1 MAAPP
6 NIVLLVADDIPRNM
20 MPTYGAQHSL
30 SPHIESLA
38 RNGVAF
44 DRAYTTAPLCTP
56 SRFGL
61 LTGRFASN
69 ASSITAHRP
78 WNAVGFNTFLTGV
91 EPTIAHAL
99 HKRGYATGF
108 AGKYHLGF
116 PLPPH
121 LRKGRATF
129 GGGGRGLDYEQLC
142 EAVRKYGGF
151 EQTLAVWGG
160 NKQTERSPHNPEWM
174 AAGAAAFV
182 GEAARRQQPFF
193 LYFAGTVPHAPFAMP
208 ASFQA
213 NVSRTAACSHGMAWH
228 SMAWH
233 GMAWHGMAWHGMAWH
248 MAWPA
253 HLTTWTWSSSR
264 RRQGRQG
271 QPHLQPAYSPPTAH
285 LQPAYSPPG
294 SRRPPARAWR
304 LSLPAPKRRL
314 CPPRPL
320 PLGASVPP
328 CTASLSE
335 AVVYRFHRRATPC
348 TASLSRGAA
357 PRCRSHFDFHGLLSR
372 QARRRETCRLSAAGR
387 LREAACC
394 SGCGPSASHAATTV
408 SATGWPTKAP
418 RAATTEP
425 TNGRWPSTL
434 TSPGCTRRGSTRPR
448 CSSRHVTVM

>member
-213 NVSRTAACSHGMAWH
+213 NVSRTAACSHGMALREVGPRWGR
-228 SMAWH
+228 A
-233 GMAWHGMAWHGMAWH
+233 
-248 MAWPA
+248 
-253 HLTTWTWSSSR
+253 SSR
-264 RRQGRQG
+264 PQ
-271 QPHLQPAYSPPTAH
+271 
-285 LQPAYSPPG
+285 
-294 SRRPPARAWR
+294 
-304 LSLPAPKRRL
+304 
-314 CPPRPL
+314 
-320 PLGASVPP
+320 
-328 CTASLSE
+328 
-335 AVVYRFHRRATPC
+335 
-348 TASLSRGAA
+348 
-357 PRCRSHFDFHGLLSR
+357 
-372 QARRRETCRLSAAGR
+372 
-387 LREAACC
+387 
-394 SGCGPSASHAATTV
+394 HAMH
-408 SATGWPTKAP
+408 S
-418 RAATTEP
+418 
-425 TNGRWPSTL
+425 
-434 TSPGCTRRGSTRPR
+434 
-448 CSSRHVTVM
+448 

>member
-213 NVSRTAACSHGMAWH
+213 NVSRTAACSHGMA
-228 SMAWH
+228 SH
-233 GMAWHGMAWHGMAWH
+233 GMAHGMACSPHH
-248 MAWPA
+248 MDMVVVTAAARAARPA
-253 HLTTWTWSSSR
+253 PPTAR
-264 RRQGRQG
+264 
-271 QPHLQPAYSPPTAH
+271 LQPAYSPPTAR
-285 LQPAYSPPG
+285 LQPTWLEAPSRSRMAALSPSSEASPLPASASTPRCLGAALHSLPLRGGGLPFSPPCHPLH
-294 SRRPPARAWR
+294 SLPLPRRRPTLP
-304 LSLPAPKRRL
+304 LSL
-314 CPPRPL
+314 
-320 PLGASVPP
+320 
-328 CTASLSE
+328 
-335 AVVYRFHRRATPC
+335 
-348 TASLSRGAA
+348 
-357 PRCRSHFDFHGLLSR
+357 
-372 QARRRETCRLSAAGR
+372 
-387 LREAACC
+387 
-394 SGCGPSASHAATTV
+394 
-408 SATGWPTKAP
+408 
-418 RAATTEP
+418 
-425 TNGRWPSTL
+425 
-434 TSPGCTRRGSTRPR
+434 
-448 CSSRHVTVM
+448 